1 MTGSQSV
8 KTNDLLEKILEAL
21 SLQRPTI
28 VFPEGSVPVN
38 VAAKVYGKDA
48 DWVRAGVIVGWLPI
62 GIATRKGKQVTSI
75 EEMDSRYGKISY
87 FISPKKLYEH
97 TGYLW
102 SGKEN

>member
-1 MTGSQSV
+1 MAGTQAA
-8 KTNDLLEKILEAL
+8 KTDDLLEKILEAIKGQIPAV
-21 SLQRPTI
+21 S
-28 VFPEGSVPVN
+28 FPEGSVPVN